1 MSVLIK
7 RKGFI
12 IFSGVL
18 LFGGIALA
26 ISTSKESSKEDTKEG
41 TKENSK
47 EKAIYGTDDN
57 HASFSYMLFLTGHI
71 VSIDE
76 ETNTFRLHVIV
87 EDDSERTLEVHFGEK
102 PASGVSV
109 SVSDYKVGDYVT
121 IAYFPYDRK
130 GSYINA
136 DSVDIFHEGYD
147 RVRKDDRIPEY
158 IY

>member
-71 VSIDE
+71 ISIDE

-102 PASGVSV
+102 PASGVLV
-109 SVSDYKVGDYVT
+109 NVSDYKVGDHVT

-147 RVRKDDRIPEY
+147 RVWKDDRIPEY

>member
-26 ISTSKESSKEDTKEG
+26 ISTSKESSKEG

-47 EKAIYGTDDN
+47 EKAIYGIDDN

-76 ETNTFRLHVIV
+76 ETNTFRLRVIV

-102 PASGVSV
+102 PASGVLV
-109 SVSDYKVGDYVT
+109 NVSDYKVGDHVT

>member
-57 HASFSYMLFLTGHI
+57 HAFFDRSYCQ
-71 VSIDE
+71 
-76 ETNTFRLHVIV
+76 
-87 EDDSERTLEVHFGEK
+87 
-102 PASGVSV
+102 
-109 SVSDYKVGDYVT
+109 Y
-121 IAYFPYDRK
+121 
-130 GSYINA
+130 
-136 DSVDIFHEGYD
+136 
-147 RVRKDDRIPEY
+147 
-158 IY
+158 

>member
-1 MSVLIK
+1 MAV
-7 RKGFI
+7 
-12 IFSGVL
+12 
-18 LFGGIALA
+18 
-26 ISTSKESSKEDTKEG
+26 STSKESSKEGTKENS
-41 TKENSK
+41 KENSK

-76 ETNTFRLHVIV
+76 ETNTFRLRVIV
-87 EDDSERTLEVHFGEK
+87 EDDFERTLEVHFGEK
-102 PASGVSV
+102 PASGVLV
-109 SVSDYKVGDYVT
+109 NVSDYKVGDHVA

>member
-1 MSVLIK
+1 MEELPWLYRPQK
-7 RKGFI
+7 RAAKRI
-12 IFSGVL
+12 PKRIAKKR
-18 LFGGIALA
+18 LFMAQ
-26 ISTSKESSKEDTKEG
+26 
-41 TKENSK
+41 
-47 EKAIYGTDDN
+47 
-57 HASFSYMLFLTGHI
+57 MLFLTGHI

-76 ETNTFRLHVIV
+76 ETNTFRLRVIV

-102 PASGVSV
+102 PASGVLV
-109 SVSDYKVGDYVT
+109 NVSDYKVGDHVA

-136 DSVDIFHEGYD
+136 DSVAIFHEGYD

>member
-26 ISTSKESSKEDTKEG
+26 ISTSKESSKEG

-57 HASFSYMLFLTGHI
+57 HASFSYMLF
-71 VSIDE
+71 
-76 ETNTFRLHVIV
+76 F
-87 EDDSERTLEVHFGEK
+87 
-102 PASGVSV
+102 
-109 SVSDYKVGDYVT
+109 
-121 IAYFPYDRK
+121 DR
-130 GSYINA
+130 SYCQ
-136 DSVDIFHEGYD
+136 Y
-147 RVRKDDRIPEY
+147 
-158 IY
+158 